1 VYGNKSVSDV
11 AAADADDAADEVVSY
26 TRLEQPLQ
34 LRDLEITHVIP
45 VRWYFNRR
53 EIPDTHTSMRVG

>member
-1 VYGNKSVSDV
+1 MYGNKSVSDV

-45 VRWYFNRR
+45 VR
-53 EIPDTHTSMRVG
+53 